1 MTGYQEKEER
11 SSGVMATGRNETM
24 ASGVIQQI
32 KREKAVF
39 QKALFLSLAVNLI
52 QSAVILFK

>member
-1 MTGYQEKEER
+1 
-11 SSGVMATGRNETM
+11 MATGRNETM
-24 ASGVIQQI
+24 AAGVIHQI

-52 QSAVILFK
+52 LAAVILFK

>member
-1 MTGYQEKEER
+1 M
-11 SSGVMATGRNETM
+11 VAGRNENM
-24 ASGVIQQI
+24 AAGVIHQI

-52 QSAVILFK
+52 QAAVILFK

>member
-1 MTGYQEKEER
+1 MT
-11 SSGVMATGRNETM
+11 A
-24 ASGVIQQI
+24 GVIHQI

-52 QSAVILFK
+52 QVAVILFK